1 MSNVGYATLTII
13 PSAKGFGSA
22 LGGEVNPAMSRAGAD
37 GGGLFGKSLMPSIG
51 KLAVAAGGLF
61 AAAGVGGFFKEAVQ
75 GAADLEQSIGA
86 IETVFKGS
94 APQMLS
100 WADSAATAVGL
111 TKNEYAELGT
121 LIGTQLK
128 NGGTAM
134 EELAPKTNEL
144 IGLGADLSSMFGGSA
159 ADAVGALSS
168 ALKGERDPIERYGV
182 SLNQAKIDAEA
193 AALGFEKVGG
203 SLSSEA
209 NQAATL
215 SLIMKQTADAH
226 GNFARET
233 DTLSH
238 KQQVLNAMWQDG
250 KTRIGAALVPAISA
264 LMGVLIS
271 GLGPALSGA
280 EAGITKVVEVAG
292 GIFSILG
299 QGDFKPFAGLQED
312 SGFVDFLFDMRETVM
327 STAQAIGEAFGPY
340 IPAIAAAFSSLV
352 GPLASVL
359 PSLSPFG
366 VILQGLLPV
375 LPQVAS
381 LVGQLAVTLGTAL
394 GTALTALAPTL
405 SALAT
410 MISGVLAAVLPVI
423 LPLIAQ
429 LAGVFVTLI
438 PVIAGVLAAVLPL
451 VTTLVSQLAPIF
463 VQLVSTVLPPVVA
476 AIGMIV
482 AAIAPLITQ
491 IAGLLVPV
499 IAALMPVV
507 VTVFGVIAN
516 VVTAAMQIVQGII
529 QVVTGVISG
538 NWSQVWAGIVNILS
552 GAWNLIK
559 SVITGAL
566 SIVRSVIAAA
576 LNVIRAVFSAAWNG
590 LVSVVSGA
598 WNGITGA
605 ISSGVSSAVSFVSSL
620 PGKILSALS
629 SLGSLLTSV
638 GRNMMQGLINGVQSV
653 AGRIRDAV
661 LGPIKNSV
669 EAVKSFLGI
678 HSPSR
683 LLHSIGVFT
692 GQGMANGLTSTAALV
707 SQASKALVP
716 TVPAVQTPDVVPGGV
731 TAALRAGASSGAAGP
746 AIGSLTLQSSGNFRE
761 DLDEVNFY
769 LRKTTR
775 GGAYA

>member
-1 MSNVGYATLTII
+1 MSNVGFATLTII
-13 PSAKGFGSA
+13 PSARGFGSA
-22 LGGEVNPAMSRAGAD
+22 LGGEVNPAMSRAGAT
-37 GGGLFGKSLMPSIG
+37 GGGLFGSALMPSIG
-51 KLAVAAGGLF
+51 KLAIAAGGLF

-75 GAADLEQSIGA
+75 GAADLEQSVGA

-94 APQMLS
+94 APQMLN

-203 SLSSEA
+203 TLSTEA

-238 KQQVLNAMWQDG
+238 KQQVLNAMWEDG

-271 GLGPALSGA
+271 GLGPALGGA
-280 EAGITKVVEVAG
+280 ERGITKVIEVAG
-292 GIFSILG
+292 SIFSILG
-299 QGDFKPFAGLQED
+299 QGNFEPFAGLQED
-312 SGFVDFLFDMRETVM
+312 SGFVEFLFTLRETVM
-327 STAQAIGEAFGPY
+327 STAQAIGQAFAPY
-340 IPAIAAAFSSLV
+340 LPQIVEGFSALI

-366 VILQGLLPV
+366 IILQGLLPV
-375 LPQVAS
+375 LPLIAA
-381 LVGQLAVTLGTAL
+381 LVGQLAVTLGQAL
-394 GTALTALAPTL
+394 GTALTALAP
-405 SALAT
+405 ALIQLASL
-410 MISGVLAAVLPVI
+410 ISGTLAAVLPI
-423 LPLIAQ
+423 LVPLIGQ
-429 LAGVFVTLI
+429 LAGVFTTLV
-438 PVIAGVLAAVLPL
+438 PVIASVIAAVLPL
-451 VTTLVSQLAPIF
+451 VTTLISQLAPIF
-463 VQLVSTVLPPVVA
+463 VQLVSTVLPPVVS

-482 AAIAPLITQ
+482 AAVAPLITQ

-507 VTVFGVIAN
+507 VTVFGVIAS
-516 VVTAAMQIVQGII
+516 VVQSAMQIVQGVI
-529 QVVTGVISG
+529 QVVTGAISG
-538 NWSQVWAGIVNILS
+538 NWGQVWDGIRNIVSGVWETIKALIS
-552 GAWNLIK
+552 GALAIVA
-559 SVITGAL
+559 SVI
-566 SIVRSVIAAA
+566 SAA
-576 LNVIRAVFSAAWNG
+576 LNVVRTIFASAWNG
-590 LVSVVSGA
+590 LVGLVSGA
-598 WNGITGA
+598 WSGITGA
-605 ISSGVSSAVSFVSSL
+605 ISSGVSSAVSFVSTL

-629 SLGSLLTSV
+629 GLGSLLSGV
-638 GRNMMQGLINGVQSV
+638 GRNMMEGLIGGVQAA
-653 AGRIRDAV
+653 AGRIKDAV
-661 LGPIKNSV
+661 LGPIRDSV

-683 LLHSIGVFT
+683 LFRAIGGFT
-692 GQGMANGLTSTAALV
+692 GEGMALGLEDKADRIMRASDALIPSAPAVPDVAASTTANRAAARRTDGADALTGGQHFHIYEATS
-707 SQASKALVP
+707 
-716 TVPAVQTPDVVPGGV
+716 AVQTAQEVARRQRG
-731 TAALRAGASSGAAGP
+731 RGA
-746 AIGSLTLQSSGNFRE
+746 
-761 DLDEVNFY
+761 
-769 LRKTTR
+769 
-775 GGAYA
+775 

>member
-1 MSNVGYATLTII
+1 VSNVGFATLTVI
-13 PSAKGFGSA
+13 PSAKGFGAA

-94 APQMLS
+94 SPQMLG

-134 EELAPKTNEL
+134 EELAPKTNDL

-203 SLSSEA
+203 TLSSEA

-238 KQQVLNAMWQDG
+238 KQQVLNAMWEDG

-271 GLGPALSGA
+271 GLGPALGGA
-280 EAGITKVVEVAG
+280 ERGITKVIEVAG

-312 SGFVDFLFDMRETVM
+312 SGFVDFLFTLRETVM

-340 IPAIAAAFSSLV
+340 IPQIASAFSELI
-352 GPLASVL
+352 GPLLSIL
-359 PSLSPFG
+359 PALSPFG
-366 VILQGLLPV
+366 IILQGLLPV
-375 LPQVAS
+375 LPQIAA
-381 LVGQLAVTLGTAL
+381 LVGELAVSFGQAL

-405 SALAT
+405 IELAGL
-410 MISGVLAAVLPVI
+410 ISGTLAAVLPI
-423 LPLIAQ
+423 LVPLIGQ
-429 LAGVFVTLI
+429 LGGVFTTLV
-438 PVIAGVLAAVLPL
+438 PVIASVIAAVLPL
-451 VTTLVSQLAPIF
+451 VTTLISQLAPIF

-482 AAIAPLITQ
+482 AAVAPLITQ

-516 VVTAAMQIVQGII
+516 VVQSAMQIVQGVI

-538 NWSQVWAGIVNILS
+538 NWGQVWDGIKNIVS
-552 GAWNLIK
+552 GVWNTIK
-559 SVITGAL
+559 SVVSGAL
-566 SIVRSVIAAA
+566 SIVSSVIGAA
-576 LNVIRAVFSAAWNG
+576 LNVIRSVFSSAWNG
-590 LVSVVSGA
+590 LVGLVSGA
-598 WNGITGA
+598 WSGITGA
-605 ISSGVSSAVSFVSSL
+605 ISSGISSAVSFVSGLGS
-620 PGKILSALS
+620 KILAGIGD
-629 SLGSLLTSV
+629 LGSLLTGV
-638 GRNMMQGLINGVQSV
+638 GRNMIEGLIGGVQKA
-653 AGRIRDAV
+653 AGKIKDAV
-661 LGPIKNSV
+661 LGPIKDSV
-669 EAVKSFLGI
+669 DAVKNFLGI

-683 LLHSIGVFT
+683 LFMAIGAFT
-692 GQGMANGLTSTAALV
+692 GEGMAIGLQRSAGLVARASDALIP
-707 SQASKALVP
+707 A
-716 TVPAVQTPDVVPGGV
+716 VPAVPSVP
-731 TAALRAGASSGAAGP
+731 APSAGARAAARRAAGPEGAAGGQHFHIYESTS
-746 AIGSLTLQSSGNFRE
+746 AAQTAQ
-761 DLDEVNFY
+761 EVA
-769 LRKTTR
+769 RRQR
-775 GGAYA
+775 GLGA